1 MKLKIKTQC
10 KECGKMFEDSMEFT
24 SHLSGEH
31 DMNAREYYDKYL
43 RDESTGKCLNCGS
56 TDIKW
61 RNIVVGYDR
70 FCSAKCSR
78 QFQEKNATGAT
89 IKCPICQSEVTG
101 ANNNRASQAFTKH
114 LKDVHELKA
123 EEAVDNYSDALN
135 SKNAEAFLNC
145 FKETD
150 SKYADGFLNNV
161 KSCKINNSELF
172 WADQSNDEY
181 ILKVDRTLISEEGK
195 QMGSLGTGE
204 VDRTD
209 YWLVKITNGE
219 PKIICQYDLFSDTVS
234 ELTVYKEFE
243 NNGT

>member
-89 IKCPICQSEVTG
+89 IKCPICQAEVTG

-114 LKDVHELKA
+114 LKDIHELTPQEYYDEYLKRDDEGICA
-123 EEAVDNYSDALN
+123 ECGKPTPFLKISVGYQKFCCKSCCVTFTQRLKRQQYEDAKDIKDEKKLREEAKA
-135 SKNAEAFLNC
+135 
-145 FKETD
+145 KEQED
-150 SKYADGFLNNV
+150 
-161 KSCKINNSELF
+161 
-172 WADQSNDEY
+172 WQ
-181 ILKVDRTLISEEGK
+181 EEMK
-195 QMGSLGTGE
+195 RRLS
-204 VDRTD
+204 
-209 YWLVKITNGE
+209 
-219 PKIICQYDLFSDTVS
+219 
-234 ELTVYKEFE
+234 EFE
-243 NNGT
+243 GDRYSLTYTDFAFERTFSPQIDFYEALTCGME